1 VVVATLGET
10 ELGRQRGQSGGG
22 DDVGRDDVSGS
33 APFDAGG
40 HLVRARRLA
49 DLSQRELAAAAG
61 VPQSSL
67 AAYESGRRRV
77 STDALARL
85 LREAGL
91 RLAVVDAQ
99 GHEVGPVAADAVR
112 DNGARRFPA
121 HLDVQPPDQ
130 LPPGV
135 IASPRYDREPAKAWY
150 HRRAER
156 DRLRASGRAAGD
168 HPTDAELEYRRLAT
182 RYGRSPWWP
191 SRSAGLARALGD
203 EAERLPGPADRA
215 PRRDPEAG
223 AGGD

>member
-1 VVVATLGET
+1 MDEVEEV
-10 ELGRQRGQSGGG
+10 
-22 DDVGRDDVSGS
+22 DVGRDDEGGL
-33 APFDAGG
+33 AAFDAGG
-40 HLVRARRLA
+40 YLARARRLA

-67 AAYESGRRRV
+67 AAYESGLRRV
-77 STDALARL
+77 STDVLDRL

-99 GHEVGPVAADAVR
+99 GHEVAPVAADTVR

-121 HLDVQPPDQ
+121 HLDVRPPDE

-156 DRLRASGRAAGD
+156 DRLRASGRGGGD
-168 HPTDAELEYRRLAT
+168 HPTEPELEHRRLAN

-191 SRSAGLARALGD
+191 SRGAGPAGASGGG
-203 EAERLPGPADRA
+203 AERTLGLTGTTPEGDAEAGPAVD
-215 PRRDPEAG
+215 
-223 AGGD
+223 